1 MSEAGTLSWLRR
13 KGGGGVGKDL
23 VLTLLWSPEVGPGMP
38 TIEPEQRGESWILL
52 RWSAK
57 EEERPDYAVPPA
69 MNMRL
74 ASCGD
79 DKSDP
84 GAPPSSWTSPRSW

>member
-1 MSEAGTLSWLRR
+1 
-13 KGGGGVGKDL
+13 
-23 VLTLLWSPEVGPGMP
+23 MP

-84 GAPPSSWTSPRSW
+84 GAPPSSWTSPRSWSAEIALEQRRNRPVVEVAKEEADHGSHVVAKG